1 MIYITKAPNDAEM
14 MPHFPTG
21 LAQFYDIA
29 YGDACFVGAPVDGI
43 GTLCSGERKKLGDM
57 ISCIESGRHIEQ
69 VRRAYQAG
77 WNRQFLVFQLDQP
90 IRKGVGGFLEVRRGK
105 SWELYTAIGRE
116 FHYNKLMDYLNEI
129 YWLGGVQV
137 IITRSTKQS
146 VEAIIGVY
154 RILSKPPEAH
164 RILDKFYSA
173 PIPKVSMLGV
183 PPLIE
188 RMAKELPGVG
198 WERSKAIAARFVTV
212 KRMVRATEEDWLDV
226 PGIGRGILDRINRE
240 PTW

>member
-1 MIYITKAPNDAEM
+1 MIYVTKAPNDAEL
-14 MPHFPTG
+14 MPYFPKG
-21 LAQFYDIA
+21 LAQLYPVE
-29 YGDACFVGAPVDGI
+29 YGDTCFVGAPVDGV
-43 GTLCSGERKKLGDM
+43 GTLACQERKKLGDM
-57 ISCIESGRHIEQ
+57 ISCIESGRHINQ

-77 WNRQFLVFQLDQP
+77 WNRQSLILQLDQP
-90 IRKGVGGFLEVRRGK
+90 IREGVGGFLEVRRGK
-105 SWELYTAIGRE
+105 SWEPYTGIGRE

-129 YWLGGVQV
+129 YWLGGIQV

-146 VEAIIGVY
+146 VEAIVGVY
-154 RILSKPPEAH
+154 RVLSKPPEGH

-173 PIPKVSMLGV
+173 PIPKVSLLGV

-212 KRMVRATEEDWLDV
+212 RRMARATEDEWLDV
-226 PGIGRGILDRINRE
+226 AGIGQGIVDRIWKE